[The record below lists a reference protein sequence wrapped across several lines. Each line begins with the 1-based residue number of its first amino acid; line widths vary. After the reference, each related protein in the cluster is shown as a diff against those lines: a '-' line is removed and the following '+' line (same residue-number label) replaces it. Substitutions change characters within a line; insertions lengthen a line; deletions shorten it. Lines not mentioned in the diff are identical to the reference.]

1 MLFNCISGIWSANCV
16 TSFFTKVSK
25 ALVICA
31 GLVNKNMLVILYRL
45 NNKSAS
51 ADYMKKIGII
61 SLGLIGGSL
70 FKCLIQKGYDVC
82 AVTRN
87 KETII
92 QAKELSVNVSDDI
105 NTLKNCDVIFV
116 CSPMSKCEEILDNL
130 ENIIPQSTIVA
141 DVCSLKSFLMNKK
154 RPYVFIGSHPM
165 AGTEHSGYDASF
177 AELFE
182 NAKWVITPRENT
194 PEESVQILSQV
205 IQSTGAKIIR
215 ANAQEHDKAA
225 ALISHMPMVIAQ
237 ALMKTIQNNE
247 LAKKM
252 ASSGFRDMTRLALSN
267 LQMAED
273 MVNLNKENI
282 LESIKELTQS
292 TDELL
297 LDSYTKQ
304 ILDIKNARQSLYN
317 ADGKNTYN

>member
-1 MLFNCISGIWSANCV
+1 
-16 TSFFTKVSK
+16 
-25 ALVICA
+25 
-31 GLVNKNMLVILYRL
+31 
-45 NNKSAS
+45 
-51 ADYMKKIGII
+51 MKKIGII

-105 NTLKNCDVIFV
+105 NTLKNCEVIFV
-116 CSPMSKCEEILDNL
+116 CSPMSKCEEILDKL
-130 ENIIPQSTIVA
+130 ENIIPPSTIVA

-154 RPYVFIGSHPM
+154 RPFVFIGSHPM
-165 AGTEHSGYDASF
+165 AGTEHSGYDSSF
-177 AELFE
+177 PELFKE
-182 NAKWVITPRENT
+182 AKWVITPQENT
-194 PEESVQILSQV
+194 TEESVHILSQV
-205 IQSTGAKIIR
+205 IQSTGATILR
-215 ANAQEHDKAA
+215 ANAQEHDIAA

-237 ALMKTIQNNE
+237 ALMKTVQNNE

-273 MVNLNKENI
+273 MVSLNKKNI
-282 LESIKELTQS
+282 MLAIQELKNCANDLLIESYTEQISDIKET
-292 TDELL
+292 
-297 LDSYTKQ
+297 
-304 ILDIKNARQSLYN
+304 RQSMFDM
-317 ADGKNTYN
+317 DGKNRYN

>member
-1 MLFNCISGIWSANCV
+1 
-16 TSFFTKVSK
+16 
-25 ALVICA
+25 
-31 GLVNKNMLVILYRL
+31 
-45 NNKSAS
+45 
-51 ADYMKKIGII
+51 MKKIGII

-177 AELFE
+177 AELFID
-182 NAKWVITPRENT
+182 AKWVITPRENT

-237 ALMKTIQNNE
+237 ALMKTIQNNQ

-282 LESIKELTQS
+282 MESLQELTQS

-297 LDSYTKQ
+297 IDSYTKQ

-317 ADGKNTYN
+317 SDGKNTYN